1 MKYHYQQGIVEK
13 DKKSHKKVWLAFFA
27 IIALVGYSGFI
38 FTTLALNGYP
48 LEPIDTTAKL
58 VKNSKPGS
66 LGNHLF
72 IPAINLAES
81 FGSSLSLSGKPE
93 ESRVVIKGTQL
104 APGVTSDSLRAASP
118 FFNIDKLKSGDEIF
132 LDKAGTRYVYRITSS
147 SKSDDGKLVL
157 QSKTTTLVAQAIG
170 TIAWNGGKAQLQPL

>member
-1 MKYHYQQGIVEK
+1 MKYHYQQGVVEK
-13 DKKSHKKVWLAFFA
+13 DKKGHKKAWLAFFVV
-27 IIALVGYSGFI
+27 IALVGYSGFI
-38 FTTLALNGYP
+38 FATLALNGYP
-48 LEPIDTTAKL
+48 LESIDTTAKL

-72 IPAINLAES
+72 IPAINLTES
-81 FGSSLSLSGKPE
+81 FGNSLSLSGKPE
-93 ESRVVIKGTQL
+93 GGKIVVRGTQL
-104 APGVTSDSLRAASP
+104 APGITSDSLRASSP

-132 LDKAGTRYVYRITSS
+132 LDTTGTRYVYRITDS

-157 QSKTTTLVAQAIG
+157 QSKSKTLVAEAVG